1 MKINTAST
9 PSHTARVD
17 VSIVVCVH
25 NEGRL
30 FHHTLKSIQRAIDF
44 ANRHG
49 IRTELIIVADSI
61 DSATRHYF
69 KNCGNI
75 LDNINHLFEEVSY
88 RDLGSSR
95 NHGVMR
101 AHAPILTVID
111 GDDLMCE
118 NWIVSGLKTIKNS
131 RTPVV
136 VHPEYAFFFGARDL
150 LWKMYPSPS
159 SHYSHRNS
167 VEINY
172 YCAHMMT
179 ATSILKETPYKRTSV
194 SESFGFEDW
203 LWNSDTLFAG
213 VEHTIVPS
221 TMYAYRVKSQGS
233 LFAKWQNCLIPKTP
247 YFLPKSLGKD
257 SDPNHLDVANIGHI
271 GIKSKS
277 LANIRSIVNYLFNRL
292 IKPISRRIHPRLEE
306 YSSKMQYETLHLF
319 RPVDNKKRN
328 KMPEWLL
335 DEIRSLHEIDY
346 RVFMS
351 EHLQDVIEIYNPQ
364 PTAFTDAYWELATEI
379 PQNTDYLIL
388 IPFMKNGG
396 AEKLV
401 SNYCKAIL
409 NLDSAKKI
417 IIATTSDDT
426 SPYSAQLDKRISLVK
441 PGPSFFLLDDNEQA
455 RLISLLT
462 VQLTPKKLLLINS
475 IPGYMAV
482 ERFGKAISKN
492 TKIFVSIFSID
503 RTTEG
508 RNTHVFIDRMQDAID
523 NVEQVFT
530 DNVAITRRLTE
541 HMAVDADKF
550 SVLYQPVDFTK
561 LIKTSTKEFEN
572 RPLRILWAGRIDR
585 EKRPDNLIK
594 IATKAKKEGLPL
606 EFHVYGSP
614 AFEDHSYIHNI
625 EESEA
630 VIYHG
635 PFEGGLGTLPLKEF
649 DVFLLTSE
657 WEGMP
662 NVILEAICGGLIVVA
677 SDVGGI
683 HELIINRKTGYLVSP
698 FDNINGYVEAFKQ
711 IIQSPKESRE
721 ISKAVQ
727 QLILERHSMDRF
739 LQSIKKHKSFIN

>member
-1 MKINTAST
+1 MNINNSIKTKN
-9 PSHTARVD
+9 RKMVD
-17 VSIVVCVH
+17 ISIIVCVH

-30 FHHTLKSIQRAIDF
+30 FHHSLKSIERSMDYATK
-44 ANRHG
+44 HG
-49 IRTELIIVADSI
+49 LGVELIIVADNV
-61 DSATRHYF
+61 DSSTNKYLKENLKQTSKSLNLIHKVSF
-69 KNCGNI
+69 KDVG
-75 LDNINHLFEEVSY
+75 L
-88 RDLGSSR
+88 SR
-95 NHGVMR
+95 NFGINIANAKV
-101 AHAPILTVID
+101 ITVID

-118 NWIVSGLKTIKNS
+118 NWLVEGLKKLQDSEDEKI
-131 RTPVV
+131 
-136 VHPEYAFFFGARDL
+136 VHPEYSLYFGSRDL
-150 LWKMYPSPS
+150 LWKMSDSKTDYF
-159 SHYSHRNS
+159 SHRNS

-172 YCAHMMT
+172 YCSLMMAYKHT
-179 ATSILKETPYKRTSV
+179 VSKYPYRQTRSE
-194 SESFGFEDW
+194 ESFGYEDW
-203 LWNSDTLFAG
+203 LWNCDTLFAE
-213 VEHTIVPS
+213 VEHVIAPK
-221 TMYAYRVKSQGS
+221 TMYAYRVKQHQSR
-233 LFAKWQNCLIPKTP
+233 FMTWQNCIIPKTP
-247 YFLPKSLGKD
+247 YFLPKSLGKV
-257 SDPNHLDVANIGHI
+257 SDPNHLDVANIGHM

-683 HELIINRKTGYLVSP
+683 HELIINRKTGYLVNP

-721 ISKAVQ
+721 ISKAAQ